1 MKFANCCHPIYGDE
15 IVGFISAGRGI
26 IIHRKVC
33 PNISYFRE
41 SRLIEAFWKPIQETT
56 KKTKKKTD
64 YNVSFFLAL
73 CQNWMFLKDN

>member
-15 IVGFISAGRGI
+15 IVGFVSAGRGI

-41 SRLIEAFWKPIQETT
+41 SRLIEAFWKPIQEKP

-64 YNVSFFLAL
+64 
-73 CQNWMFLKDN
+73 